1 MSEITKMNILLAPK
15 YNFMIDAL
23 HEAYP
28 ETGGLASRTAK
39 FELIHGL
46 ILLMKYSKQEG
57 ISIAEAY
64 SRFMN
69 DKDFFFKQN
78 LHLMQTSVAMGLVE
92 LANIDAL
99 NLQQN
104 GRVSLNKKRRPYKPR
119 RKKTVQEDVV
129 EPQIIQ
135 EQLSKVASKVEQ
147 LTPPVTQP
155 SVVEEL
161 DDDEELDRLLSNAIA
176 KSVVEEQVEEV
187 IDTPKPKTSIL
198 DNFTSIKLSD

>member
-1 MSEITKMNILLAPK
+1 
-15 YNFMIDAL
+15 
-23 HEAYP
+23 
-28 ETGGLASRTAK
+28 
-39 FELIHGL
+39 
-46 ILLMKYSKQEG
+46 
-57 ISIAEAY
+57 
-64 SRFMN
+64 
-69 DKDFFFKQN
+69 
-78 LHLMQTSVAMGLVE
+78 MQTSVAMGLVE

-99 NLQQN
+99 ILQQN

-135 EQLSKVASKVEQ
+135 EQLSKVATKVEQ
-147 LTPPVTQP
+147 FTPPVTQP

-198 DNFTSIKLSD
+198 DNFKSMKLSD

>member
-99 NLQQN
+99 ILQQN

-135 EQLSKVASKVEQ
+135 EQLSKVATKVEQ

-198 DNFTSIKLSD
+198 DNFKSMKLSD

>member
-1 MSEITKMNILLAPK
+1 MNEITKMNILLAPK

-99 NLQQN
+99 ILQQN

-135 EQLSKVASKVEQ
+135 EQLSKVATKVEQ

-198 DNFTSIKLSD
+198 DNFKSMKLSD